1 MSTVKGFY
9 DKERNIIPYD
19 YRYLANSPTKLS
31 NFTNDLFGEQR
42 EVVQEITKDSFVYD
56 EVLQAYTFFIDSAL
70 TWLVVDENVS
80 KVLGCDLLRYNSE
93 ASAYELVTEETSPF
107 VVGSDKVITF
117 ENFRLFNGLRPSAT
131 GEYAEVDEFWVV
143 CDNIDFG
150 DEGYFSI
157 SHKYTK
163 GLSNMEQ
170 VSSFV
175 KVTIPN
181 GRMRGDVDGD
191 GKITLDD
198 SDLMKN
204 GTGSAGVGYYLKNL
218 STIFPDGNIPLDYS
232 AADVDN
238 NGLINSDDYNY
249 IYSIMNG
256 VNKAGAYAEITGNWT
271 NNPNYATEEGQF
283 YTDIPITG
291 MTTNHSASVIVKGT
305 FENGF
310 FPKAECVEGAIR
322 IYAKLCPIS
331 ALTAVVSWGSG
342 NGTAVITT
350 ESEDLTAYAEH
361 VSNADIHVTADEKTA
376 WNTSDVFVAIYET
389 TTNSEIESAYQSGKA
404 VFCKKGSYLFV
415 FVSRLD
421 ENTHVFSS
429 VDTASS
435 SIAVCSS
442 NTWSVDYTDL
452 PPKIGDTDI
461 GKVLSVDKNG
471 SSIWKDIKPTITTV
485 SLLASNWDSMAKTYS
500 FETDY
505 PSASYDIEIALDSTA
520 TLEQAEAFNGA
531 QIVGSATSNTI
542 KAYGEV
548 PTVDIPIIIKV
559 VTK

>member
-9 DKERNIIPYD
+9 DKEGNIIPYD
-19 YRYLANSPTKLS
+19 YGYLANSPTKLS

-93 ASAYELVTEETSPF
+93 TSAYELVTEETSPF

-181 GRMRGDVDGD
+181 GRMRGDIDGD

-204 GTGSAGVGYYLKNL
+204 GTGSAGYTYLNQTL
-218 STIFPDGNIPLDYS
+218 TDLFPDGNTPVDYL
-232 AADVDN
+232 AADINNDGHITASDN
-238 NGLINSDDYNY
+238 TKILRFVNSLAKVG
-249 IYSIMNG
+249 SFG
-256 VNKAGAYAEITGNWT
+256 PEITGNWI

-291 MTTNHSASVIVKGT
+291 MTANHSASVFVKGT
-305 FENGF
+305 FESGF
-310 FPKAECVEGAIR
+310 FTKAECIEGAIR
-322 IYAKLCPIS
+322 IYAKLCPIE
-331 ALTAVVSWGSG
+331 ALTAVVSWGTG
-342 NGTAVITT
+342 DGTAVITT
-350 ESEDLTAYAEH
+350 ESEDLTAYA
-361 VSNADIHVTADEKTA
+361 
-376 WNTSDVFVAIYET
+376 
-389 TTNSEIESAYQSGKA
+389 
-404 VFCKKGSYLFV
+404 L
-415 FVSRLD
+415 
-421 ENTHVFSS
+421 
-429 VDTASS
+429 
-435 SIAVCSS
+435 
-442 NTWSVDYTDL
+442 
-452 PPKIGDTDI
+452 
-461 GKVLSVDKNG
+461 
-471 SSIWKDIKPTITTV
+471 KPTITTAT
-485 SLLASNWDSMAKTYS
+485 LLASGWNDGVYS
-500 FETDY
+500 FEANY
-505 PSASYDIEIALDSTA
+505 PMTTYDIEIALDSTA
-520 TLEQAEAFNGA
+520 SSEQAEAFNGA
-531 QIVGSATSNTI
+531 QIVGSATSNII
-542 KAYGEV
+542 KAYGTV
-548 PTVDIPIIIKV
+548 PTVDIPIVLKV
-559 VTK
+559 VRK

>member
-9 DKERNIIPYD
+9 DKERNIVPYD
-19 YRYLANSPTKLS
+19 YRYLANLPTKLS
-31 NFTNDLFGEQR
+31 DFNNDLFGEQR
-42 EVVQEITKDSFVYD
+42 EVVQKITKDSFVYD

-70 TWLVVDENVS
+70 TWLVVDDNVS

-93 ASAYELVTEETSPF
+93 TSAYELVTEETSPF

-181 GRMRGDVDGD
+181 GRMRGDIDGD
-191 GKITLDD
+191 GKIT
-198 SDLMKN
+198 
-204 GTGSAGVGYYLKNL
+204 
-218 STIFPDGNIPLDYS
+218 
-232 AADVDN
+232 
-238 NGLINSDDYNY
+238 SDDYNLLASY
-249 IYSIMNG
+249 LSNPVEGTFDDTQMLCADVNG
-256 VNKAGAYAEITGNWT
+256 DGSVKTFDKTLINYLLNGTRKAGSFGAEVTGNWT

-283 YTDIPITG
+283 YTDISITG
-291 MTTNHSASVIVKGT
+291 MTANHSALVIVKGT
-305 FENGF
+305 FESGLF
-310 FPKAECVEGAIR
+310 TKAECIEGAIR

-331 ALTAVVSWGSG
+331 ALTAVVSWGTG
-342 NGTAVITT
+342 DGTAVITT
-350 ESEDLTAYAEH
+350 ESEDLTVYAEH

-471 SSIWKDIKPTITTV
+471 SPVWKDIKPTITTV
-485 SLLASNWDSMAKTYS
+485 SLLASNWDSSSKTYS
-500 FETDY
+500 LETEY
-505 PSASYDIEIALDSTA
+505 PNANYDIEIALDSTA
-520 TLEQAEAFNGA
+520 TAEQAEVFNGA
-531 QIVGSATSNTI
+531 QIVGSATSNI
-542 KAYGEV
+542 VKAYGTCLLYTS
-548 PTVDIPIIIKV
+548 PSPRDRG
-559 VTK
+559 

>member
-9 DKERNIIPYD
+9 DKERNIVPYD
-19 YRYLANSPTKLS
+19 YRYLANLPTKLS
-31 NFTNDLFGEQR
+31 DFNNDLFGEQR

-93 ASAYELVTEETSPF
+93 TSAYELVTEETSPF

-191 GKITLDD
+191 GKFTQEDTTRLMNGPTSVESITEYFGI
-198 SDLMKN
+198 SF
-204 GTGSAGVGYYLKNL
+204 
-218 STIFPDGNIPLDYS
+218 STRFPDGNIPIDFL
-232 AADVDN
+232 AADIDGDN
-238 NGLINSDDYNY
+238 KINNSDFIQYGGLF
-249 IYSIMNG
+249 SG
-256 VNKAGAYAEITGNWT
+256 TKKAGAYTEVTGNWT
-271 NNPNYATEEGQF
+271 NNPNYDTEEGQF

-291 MTTNHSASVIVKGT
+291 MTSNHSASVIVKGT
-305 FENGF
+305 FENDF
-310 FPKAECVEGAIR
+310 FTKAECIEGAIR

-331 ALTAVVSWGSG
+331 EVIAIVAFGKG
-342 NGTAVITT
+342 DGTAIITT
-350 ESEDLTAYAEH
+350 ESEDLTAYA
-361 VSNADIHVTADEKTA
+361 
-376 WNTSDVFVAIYET
+376 
-389 TTNSEIESAYQSGKA
+389 
-404 VFCKKGSYLFV
+404 L
-415 FVSRLD
+415 
-421 ENTHVFSS
+421 
-429 VDTASS
+429 
-435 SIAVCSS
+435 
-442 NTWSVDYTDL
+442 
-452 PPKIGDTDI
+452 
-461 GKVLSVDKNG
+461 
-471 SSIWKDIKPTITTV
+471 KPTITTV
-485 SLLASNWDSMAKTYS
+485 SLLASNWDSSSKTYS
-500 FETDY
+500 LESEY
-505 PSASYDIEIALDSTA
+505 PNANYDIEVALDSTA
-520 TLEQAEAFNGA
+520 TTAQAEAFNGA
-531 QIVGSATSNTI
+531 QIVGSATSNI
-542 KAYGEV
+542 VKAYGDV
-548 PTVDIPIIIKV
+548 PTIDIPIILKV
-559 VTK
+559 VKK

>member
-9 DKERNIIPYD
+9 DREGNIIPYD

-70 TWLVVDENVS
+70 TWLVVDDNVS

-93 ASAYELVTEETSPF
+93 TSAYELVTEETSPF

-191 GKITLDD
+191 GKFTYNPSDMSDMSTDVGLIYAHVTGGQTLTDATQLLCAD
-198 SDLMKN
+198 AN
-204 GTGSAGVGYYLKNL
+204 N
-218 STIFPDGNIPLDYS
+218 DGNI
-232 AADVDN
+232 
-238 NGLINSDDYNY
+238 NGNDISLVS
-249 IYSIMNG
+249 SIISG
-256 VNKAGAYAEITGNWT
+256 SVKPGEYTEVTGNWT
-271 NNPNYATEEGQF
+271 NNPNYATEDGQF
-283 YTDIPITG
+283 YTDIPVTG
-291 MTTNHSASVIVKGT
+291 MTANHSASVIVKGT
-305 FENGF
+305 FENDF
-310 FPKAECVEGAIR
+310 FTKAECIEGAIR

-350 ESEDLTAYAEH
+350 ESGDLTDFA
-361 VSNADIHVTADEKTA
+361 
-376 WNTSDVFVAIYET
+376 
-389 TTNSEIESAYQSGKA
+389 
-404 VFCKKGSYLFV
+404 L
-415 FVSRLD
+415 
-421 ENTHVFSS
+421 
-429 VDTASS
+429 
-435 SIAVCSS
+435 
-442 NTWSVDYTDL
+442 
-452 PPKIGDTDI
+452 
-461 GKVLSVDKNG
+461 
-471 SSIWKDIKPTITTV
+471 KPIITTAT
-485 SLLASNWDSMAKTYS
+485 LLASGWNDEAYS

-505 PSASYDIEIALDSTA
+505 PKATYDLEIALDSTA
-520 TLEQAEAFNGA
+520 TSEQAEAFNGA
-531 QIVGSATSNTI
+531 QIVGSATSNII
-542 KAYGEV
+542 KAYGTI
-548 PTVDIPIIIKV
+548 PTIDIPIILKV
-559 VTK
+559 VIK